1 MSRGVNE
8 GKEPAILIGGE
19 SAFLAKG
26 TIRCKGLGTGMT
38 LSCPGLAGRSVW
50 RERRASRRREGNAV
64 RASFVVIAIL
74 PSFPCYFLKGF
85 SVDSFVTSLLF
96 LEGLLS
102 SLLLFLV
109 AVCLG
114 SVLGFLI
121 SLPAIRMALIRP
133 LPNGRHGPEC
143 RVGLLAGS
151 L

>member
-50 RERRASRRREGNAV
+50 REWRASRRREGNAV

-85 SVDSFVTSLLF
+85 SVDSFVITILSLPCCF
-96 LEGLLS
+96 LKGFFLPCFCF
-102 SLLLFLV
+102 LLLF
-109 AVCLG
+109 AW
-114 SVLGFLI
+114 VL
-121 SLPAIRMALIRP
+121 SLAF
-133 LPNGRHGPEC
+133 
-143 RVGLLAGS
+143 
-151 L
+151 